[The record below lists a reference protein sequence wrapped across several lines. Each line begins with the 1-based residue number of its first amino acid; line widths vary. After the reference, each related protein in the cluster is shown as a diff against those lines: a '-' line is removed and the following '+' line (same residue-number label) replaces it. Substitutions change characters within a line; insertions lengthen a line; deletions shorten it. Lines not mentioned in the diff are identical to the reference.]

1 MNKIIVNAC
10 VRQPYEY
17 EWKCA
22 CASTNWRETQHSHH
36 RNCVAQTTHRLN
48 AGRHKN
54 RLGKNPHTQIQTQKK
69 NWNSRHKYMLEKR
82 PLSYYTKPTD
92 QSIKGKAAHCDKSPK
107 WIAVMFS
114 LEITSAFG
122 CVFGNQTQ
130 TKETR
135 KCIHCAFNWECFV
148 QCQRERTIYTNICQ
162 SQIHIYSHSYP
173 EFYIFFRTYNESDA
187 TLPVFLVIITYTW
200 AVWSRLF
207 TSLPLSMMSIV
218 YVLFNAN

>member
-1 MNKIIVNAC
+1 MRVFVNN
-10 VRQPYEY
+10 
-17 EWKCA
+17 
-22 CASTNWRETQHSHH
+22 TNMSG
-36 RNCVAQTTHRLN
+36 N
-48 AGRHKN
+48 ALVHQQIEGRHN
-54 RLGKNPHTQIQTQKK
+54 IHTIEIALLKQHIGSMQVGIKIVWKKPSYTNTDTEK

-122 CVFGNQTQ
+122 WVFGNQTH

-135 KCIHCAFNWECFV
+135 KCMAHCAFNWECFV

-162 SQIHIYSHSYP
+162 SQIHSHSYP
-173 EFYIFFRTYNESDA
+173 EFYIYFRTYNESDA

-207 TSLPLSMMSIV
+207 TSLPLFMMLIV
-218 YVLFNAN
+218 YVLFKAN